1 MNQTLLSGDCFDL
14 HLELVSDVSV
24 QLPSKTPKPLRLLL
38 RQQPPSSN
46 SAVNNKPCHNWSTI
60 EKWFHN
66 HIQMLGCTSPA
77 WSSMSLCLN
86 RVSAAFR
93 PSLAP
98 WLAAYFTSLR
108 DSSKAG
114 WDIQLPCLVIYCL
127 ICALSGCHLSICGGQ
142 HTRDQSRCDS
152 TVFYTSACSV
162 PSLLKCIH
170 HGLPGS
176 RRCSVP

>member
-1 MNQTLLSGDCFDL
+1 MCLCSYQARHPSPCACCCGSNLQAQILQLIISHVIIDL
-14 HLELVSDVSV
+14 
-24 QLPSKTPKPLRLLL
+24 QLK
-38 RQQPPSSN
+38 N
-46 SAVNNKPCHNWSTI
+46 GFTI
-60 EKWFHN
+60 T
-66 HIQMLGCTSPA
+66 IQMLGCTSPA